1 MKLTAR
7 NQLEG
12 RVISVRLGGI
22 MAKVTVDIGGGK
34 TLTSAI
40 TRGTAEA
47 LDLKEGDEGTAIIKA
62 TEIILGK

>member
-1 MKLTAR
+1 M
-7 NQLEG
+7 
-12 RVISVRLGGI
+12 ISVRLGGI